1 MLAPNVEPKVDVAGE
16 ILLRAADLIQREGWC
31 KYRLQDTQGRIC
43 LYGAIIK
50 ATPKNQYNESTD
62 GIRRLERYLKLRGPL
77 EMVNIAVWNDNKCK
91 NKEQAIEALRGAA
104 WSGR

>member
-31 KYRLQDTQGRIC
+31 KHRLQDTQGRLC

-50 ATPKNQYNESTD
+50 ATPKRS
-62 GIRRLERYLKLRGPL
+62 
-77 EMVNIAVWNDNKCK
+77 M
-91 NKEQAIEALRGAA
+91 
-104 WSGR
+104 